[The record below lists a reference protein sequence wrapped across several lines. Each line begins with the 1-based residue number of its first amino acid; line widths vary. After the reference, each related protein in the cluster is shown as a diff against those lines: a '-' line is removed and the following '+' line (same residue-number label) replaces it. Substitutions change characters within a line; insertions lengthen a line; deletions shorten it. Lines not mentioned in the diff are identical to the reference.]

1 MLVEVFGP
9 GCARCRQTVKLME
22 LALEQTGKKPGED
35 SMIQKI
41 EDPRVGAM
49 RGVMTTPAVAID
61 GRIVSQGKIP
71 TVDDAKAWILAAS

>member
-9 GCARCRQTVKLME
+9 GCGRCRQTVKIME